1 MKSRNVKLI
10 IYANILKQFWTGYFS
25 QCTFSDL
32 TFCNFQNFPSST
44 FDPENMVDKITDSQ
58 GSLKVEEVAGDQP
71 TVGGRNAFNRFA
83 ERLLK
88 AKSKLGLVNF
98 TTKFSR
104 QNHNSSLFFIQNQKI
119 FRSQSL
125 KERSS
130 VRNFNKQRAAICY
143 STSRCEFFTTTQNR
157 DDLKRM
163 VVKELVETE
172 EKYVTALEHVMDN
185 YFCEMQR
192 CDLPRALL
200 GQRFTIFANF
210 EQIYEFHKNNFFP
223 DLQEA
228 LLKCSSTNSTITLSI
243 IAKCFLK
250 HQSEFCLYSV
260 YYTNKPKSEA
270 LMKDY
275 GNAFFQTKQST
286 LSDSLNLSA
295 YLLKPV
301 QRMSEY
307 VLLLQRMLDLCVS
320 IQGSGEFNLLKKA
333 KEILTDQL
341 RLANDM
347 LAVDSIRGCDVS
359 LAEQGSLMRQDQFLV
374 YKNGQK
380 HKTVRQIFLFE
391 KLILF
396 AKPSWSKGDD
406 NSSTSTD
413 VYEYKCSIPMTE
425 VGLTVAV
432 TNCPLAF
439 EIWFRRRTLKQIFL
453 IHAFELGQKQ
463 AWIADISNLLWHQAI
478 HNRENRLLQM
488 SSMGLFSKSTVELN
502 SDNRVEHRIVKSRP
516 GNNNSTQLSSNFDR
530 TSSSH
535 RQLFNANPP
544 RPVSLLETTGT
555 EEFDNTTT
563 LN

>member
-1 MKSRNVKLI
+1 MQTIKSRNVKLI

-44 FDPENMVDKITDSQ
+44 FDPENMVDKITDSL

-98 TTKFSR
+98 ATKFSR

-320 IQGSGEFNLLKKA
+320 IQGSGEFNLIKKA

-359 LAEQGSLMRQDQFLV
+359 LAEQGNLMRQDQFLV

-478 HNRENRLLQM
+478 HNRN
-488 SSMGLFSKSTVELN
+488 
-502 SDNRVEHRIVKSRP
+502 NRVEHRIVKSRP